1 MELHTRT
8 AMITPTKHGVDYD
21 WSDIEL
27 YDDTIDSL
35 IGQAEDCEYICDGV
49 EDVSSHMS
57 FTKLADSFECVCKLS
72 EEAAM
77 AIFGIRDAVLKCCP
91 NKRVTHLASRAKKS
105 RTRKK
110 NLRRAIKILE
120 KMENKDAL

>member
-1 MELHTRT
+1 MKLDISEIKFEE
-8 AMITPTKHGVDYD
+8 AYD
-21 WSDIEL
+21 SE
-27 YDDTIDSL
+27 
-35 IGQAEDCEYICDGV
+35 
-49 EDVSSHMS
+49 
-57 FTKLADSFECVCKLS
+57 KADSFECVCKLS
-72 EEAAM
+72 KEAAM

-91 NKRVTHLASRAKKS
+91 NKRVTHLASSAKKS